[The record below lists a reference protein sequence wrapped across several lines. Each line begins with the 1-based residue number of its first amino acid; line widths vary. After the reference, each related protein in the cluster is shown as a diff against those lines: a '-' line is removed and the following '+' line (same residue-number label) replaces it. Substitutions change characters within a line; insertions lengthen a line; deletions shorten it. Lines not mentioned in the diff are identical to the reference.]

1 MRRLVV
7 LLAVALVGAGLAGR
21 FVSADATRVNGSSI
35 SSVTLRAELQ
45 VIHDHPQLA
54 CYLNALY
61 GMNTA
66 SSSVAFNA
74 TGTASWTQMQV
85 EGLAI
90 TDWVSRHDHW
100 TPSKVN
106 IPQATTEFIN
116 ELTNAA
122 QAHSAT
128 CTASP
133 ASVVASLPKWFVKNL
148 VVNEAASVW
157 LLKSTPGT
165 YPLTSAG
172 LESYYNSHKD
182 FYDTI
187 CISVAVVNY
196 SNLSAFQSDMAAGKS
211 IAELAAKYS
220 EDPSG
225 SKGGAYGCYT
235 PSSQGYSEVRKDTYG
250 TPLNTFP
257 TTFSTVNYAGANVA
271 LYVAPTKR
279 TPNSFADAQAV
290 VLADVRSYN
299 ASLASDEQK
308 ALLSLAGVYVNPSL
322 GRWSASSLKVNAL
335 STPSPAVTPGG
346 GAALGF

>member
-21 FVSADATRVNGSSI
+21 FVSADATRVNQSSI

-45 VIHDHPQLA
+45 VIHDHPQFA
-54 CYLNALY
+54 CYLTALY
-61 GMNTA
+61 GMNTS

-100 TPSKVN
+100 KPSNVN
-106 IPQATTEFIN
+106 VPQATTEFIN
-116 ELTNAA
+116 ELTNSA
-122 QAHSAT
+122 QANAAT
-128 CTASP
+128 CTTSAAS
-133 ASVVASLPKWFVKNL
+133 AVAALPKWFVKNM

-157 LLKSTPGT
+157 LLKHTPGT
-165 YPLTSAG
+165 VPLTTAG

-187 CISVAVVNY
+187 CISVAVVSY
-196 SNLSAFQSDMAAGKS
+196 SNLRAFQTDMAAGMS
-211 IAELAAKYS
+211 VSNLAKKYS

-225 SKGGAYGCYT
+225 SKGGGYGCYG
-235 PSSQGYSEVRKDTYG
+235 PSSQSYSVVRKDTYG
-250 TPLNTFP
+250 TPMN
-257 TTFSTVNYAGANVA
+257 TFSTSFTAVNYAGSTAA

-279 TPNSFADAQAV
+279 TPNTFADAETV
-290 VLADVRSYN
+290 VLSDVRSYN

-322 GRWSASSLKVNAL
+322 GRWSTSSLKVNAL
-335 STPSPAVTPGG
+335 STPSPNVTPGG
-346 GAALGF
+346 GASLGF